1 MIALSENAGADSP
14 ESFPG
19 RVGRIFSRDGL
30 LAAAQNFEYRAEQQ
44 EMAVAVAR
52 ALAESRHLVIEAGTG
67 VGKSLAYLLPAILFA
82 IEHKKKAVVST
93 YTINLQEQLI
103 YKDIPILQKL
113 LPVEFEAAL
122 WKGRQNYLCPKRLE
136 RAVQNAGDLFTKPE
150 NEELQRIREW
160 SLNTREG
167 TLSDFDT
174 EPDPAV
180 WTQVCSEQHICTMK
194 SCGEDPRCFYQ
205 NARRRLLSATVVVM
219 NHTLFFMSLGG
230 VDPGQ
235 PGYIFANDFVLFDE
249 AHTLESVASRQIG
262 MSVSQFGLRSTLLRL
277 YNPQTK
283 KGLLTILRN
292 KEGVQAVANL
302 LEESEHFFSRVEEHS
317 DFGKGR
323 EFRVRTPGF
332 VEDSLTSR
340 LADLQALAVQE
351 IRKLTDEP
359 LKAELQEHG
368 RRVRDARLGLL
379 SFLNQEEEGRVY
391 WVEKSGRAGQSLI
404 LNAAYIDTAPQLR
417 QLLFREG
424 ECCVAT
430 SATLS
435 AGSKELAYFRERVG
449 ATEADARQ
457 IGSPFDYEK
466 QMKLFVTKNMPDP
479 RDARYEAAVAEKIEH
494 FVGLSKGR
502 AFVLFTS
509 YKLLQAMALR
519 LKPVSVQERWNL
531 LVQGEGM
538 PRHRLLAEF
547 KKDNRH
553 VLFGTDSFWSGV
565 DVPGEAL
572 SNVIITRLPFA
583 VPDHPLTEARLEAI
597 QERGGDPFAELFA
610 AGSDPEA
617 AAGRRQAHPHAAGP
631 RDDRHP
637 RQPHPH
643 EELRTRLLE
652 RTAEMPFRSR
662 INPGKRGARPGPS
675 VVFFKHGKARF
686 GSIFRPSTRRN
697 IPFLAKKHHFN
708 SLLQVLDS

>member
-1 MIALSENAGADSP
+1 MIALRENFGDD
-14 ESFPG
+14 FPA
-19 RVGRIFSRDGL
+19 RIGGIFAPDGL
-30 LAAAQNFEYRAEQQ
+30 LAAAKNFEYRREQQ
-44 EMAVAVAR
+44 EMAMAVAR
-52 ALAESRHLVIEAGTG
+52 ALDESRHLVVEAGTG
-67 VGKSLAYLLPAILFA
+67 VGKSLAYLVPAILYA

-103 YKDIPILQKL
+103 YKDIPILQKV

-136 RAVQNAGDLFTKPE
+136 RAVQHAGELFTTPE

-167 TLSDFDT
+167 TLSDFEA

-180 WTQVCSEQHICTMK
+180 WAQVCSEQHICTAK

-205 NARRRLLSATVVVM
+205 NARKRLLTASVVVM
-219 NHTLFFMSLGG
+219 NHTLFFMSLGS
-230 VDPGQ
+230 VEPGQ
-235 PGYIFANDFVLFDE
+235 PGYIFANDFVIFDE

-262 MSVSQFGLRSTLLRL
+262 TSVSQFGLRSTLLRL

-283 KGLLTILRN
+283 KGLLTLLRN
-292 KEGVQAVANL
+292 KEGIRTVADL
-302 LEESEHFFSRVEEHS
+302 LEENDRFFSTVEERS
-317 DFGKGR
+317 DFRKGR
-323 EFRVRTPGF
+323 EYRVRAPGF
-332 VEDSLTSR
+332 VEDSLTSK

-351 IRKLTDEP
+351 IRKMSDEP
-359 LKAELQEHG
+359 FRAELQEHG

-379 SFLNQEEEGRVY
+379 LFLNQEEAGRVY
-391 WVEKSGRAGQSLI
+391 WVEKSGRQSLT
-404 LNAAYIDTAPQLR
+404 LNAAHVDVAPHLR

-424 ECCVAT
+424 RCCIAT

-435 AGSKELAYFRERVG
+435 VGGGELAYFRERVG
-449 ATEADARQ
+449 ATEVEARQ

-466 QMKLFVTKNMPDP
+466 QMKIFVTKNMPDP
-479 RDARYEAAVAEKIEH
+479 RDQKYEPAIAEQIEH
-494 FVGLSKGR
+494 FVGMSKGR

-509 YKLLQAMALR
+509 YKLMQAMALR
-519 LKPVSVQERWNL
+519 LKASFAKGKWNL
-531 LVQGEGM
+531 LVQGEGI

-597 QERGGDPFAELFA
+597 QARDGDPFSEYSL
-610 AGSDPEA
+610 PEA
-617 AAGRRQAHPHAAGP
+617 ILKLRQGVGRLIRTGQ
-631 RDDRHP
+631 DRGMVVI
-637 RQPHPH
+637 
-643 EELRTRLLE
+643 LD
-652 RTAEMPFRSR
+652 SR
-662 INPGKRGARPGPS
+662 ILTKSYGRAFLKALPKCPLE
-675 VVFFKHGKARF
+675 VV
-686 GSIFRPSTRRN
+686 
-697 IPFLAKKHHFN
+697 
-708 SLLQVLDS
+708 